1 MTFRNNPVSNDT
13 TWLAPHFEKDF
24 NFTYI
29 TKINGVEGDYG
40 AVWDDG
46 FSTTYSNAYATGIH
60 YVHTD
65 VQSVKNAVY
74 EYGSAYFVFCVNNT
88 DNTNYNTETYAFYN
102 DYYKSGLLHAVAV
115 VGWDDDFPVS
125 NFKAENGNLPEGNGA
140 FLVKNSWGTNWGDD
154 GYVWVSYYDNT
165 IYYGYNTCGVID
177 DVAPV
182 SKNEYV
188 LSYDLMPPVAEKK
201 IELKDGENTA
211 CMANVYDVSGLA
223 DDYGEIN
230 KVTFYSKDIGAYYK
244 VYIVALDSDN
254 GFSMPTISE
263 FGEVKAESIIE
274 YEGYKTVEFNSPF
287 TFNED
292 TEKIAVIIKSTVD
305 TDYKSEIV
313 FAKEA
318 MASDYYIPKTYP
330 GESYCYDSGC
340 WYDIT
345 GGEICAVGNFC
356 IRPILERRESITQDS
371 TLLTNEVRFTG
382 DEISVGINLNGNL
395 LYSIKENGTNI
406 LYEDMDFTR
415 NDNTVTFSETFLNG
429 LSTTESTS
437 IWFEFTDGESQE
449 LIILPKANL
458 LSVSISG
465 KVAEGQTLYATA
477 YTEDGIASD
486 EDISYQWQFSPNGS
500 QWVEISGAT
509 EQNYT
514 LTNYEFLKY
523 IRVRVSVKDNSA
535 LKYPCY
541 KWSNSTTTKVVLYGD
556 VDSNHIVN
564 VNDATLIQ
572 EYLAELTTLDTD
584 QLVAADV
591 DGNGNVDIKD
601 VNYINRYI
609 SGYIDVFPVAE

>member
-1 MTFRNNPVSNDT
+1 M
-13 TWLAPHFEKDF
+13 
-24 NFTYI
+24 
-29 TKINGVEGDYG
+29 
-40 AVWDDG
+40 
-46 FSTTYSNAYATGIH
+46 
-60 YVHTD
+60 
-65 VQSVKNAVY
+65 
-74 EYGSAYFVFCVNNT
+74 
-88 DNTNYNTETYAFYN
+88 
-102 DYYKSGLLHAVAV
+102 
-115 VGWDDDFPVS
+115 
-125 NFKAENGNLPEGNGA
+125 
-140 FLVKNSWGTNWGDD
+140 
-154 GYVWVSYYDNT
+154 
-165 IYYGYNTCGVID
+165 
-177 DVAPV
+177 
-182 SKNEYV
+182 
-188 LSYDLMPPVAEKK
+188 
-201 IELKDGENTA
+201 
-211 CMANVYDVSGLA
+211 
-223 DDYGEIN
+223 
-230 KVTFYSKDIGAYYK
+230 
-244 VYIVALDSDN
+244 
-254 GFSMPTISE
+254 
-263 FGEVKAESIIE
+263 
-274 YEGYKTVEFNSPF
+274 
-287 TFNED
+287 
-292 TEKIAVIIKSTVD
+292 
-305 TDYKSEIV
+305 
-313 FAKEA
+313 
-318 MASDYYIPKTYP
+318 
-330 GESYCYDSGC
+330 
-340 WYDIT
+340 
-345 GGEICAVGNFC
+345 
-356 IRPILERRESITQDS
+356 
-371 TLLTNEVRFTG
+371 
-382 DEISVGINLNGNL
+382 
-395 LYSIKENGTNI
+395 YSIKENGTNI

-500 QWVEISGAT
+500 QWVEISSAT

-609 SGYIDVFPVAE
+609 SGYIDVFPVEE